1 MFCFCFWSIF
11 DTDIVCIKTATHKT
25 ADIRVGG
32 VEWEIK
38 SPKGDD
44 RNTIENILRK
54 ASKQSSNVI
63 LDLSRSK
70 MSNIR
75 ALSRTKHYLH
85 NNKHCLRK
93 LLVITKDNTV
103 IDLKDEL

>member
-1 MFCFCFWSIF
+1 M
-11 DTDIVCIKTATHKT
+11 
-25 ADIRVGG
+25 
-32 VEWEIK
+32 
-38 SPKGDD
+38 GDKITK
-44 RNTIENILRK
+44 RRRQEHNRK
-54 ASKQSSNVI
+54 HPSQASKQSSNVI